1 MKSCKA
7 LRIEAST
14 EMLSRLTTG
23 TVMSL
28 PNLVRSP
35 LENSDR
41 VKEETLAVND
51 IYTGRA
57 VLGLGPAHWL
67 NRREPGLCCQDRS
80 LGSLLGSQEPEFGCN
95 GENLNVAPL

>member
-1 MKSCKA
+1 
-7 LRIEAST
+7 
-14 EMLSRLTTG
+14 MLSRLTTG
-23 TVMSL
+23 AVMSL

-67 NRREPGLCCQDRS
+67 NRKRTRLVLPRQIFGFPPGFP
-80 LGSLLGSQEPEFGCN
+80 GT
-95 GENLNVAPL
+95 